1 MKISMLWKTTLIVVL
16 AFTSCQSFDLE
27 VYPDVNIH
35 SRPGY
40 NSSLSKSYVESLLAE
55 IWYSDF
61 LNRNELNE
69 AEILNNNY
77 GIFGEGSEFARHTNG
92 RACFI
97 IEEGYSDMVLLNRK
111 LFPHIERDRNGKA
124 KATELDRKIIAT
136 LLHELF
142 HDFWYNTLD
151 FQKRFMFSAET
162 EIFLREIEMIK
173 SQQDKLD
180 FLKNIGYHAPEE
192 SDFKPFEELQ
202 IVKKD
207 YTDEKFFGTE
217 LYSIIADRAFSGRI
231 IIPKP
236 FRKFYNGIV
245 SESILDKGYI

>member
-1 MKISMLWKTTLIVVL
+1 MKISMLWKTTMIAVL

-40 NSSLSKSYVESLLAE
+40 NSTLSKNSVESLLAE

-61 LNRNELNE
+61 LNRNALNE
-69 AEILNNNY
+69 DEILNNNY
-77 GIFGEGSEFARHTNG
+77 GIFGEGSEFAKHTKG

-97 IEEGYSDMVLLNRK
+97 IEEGYTDMVLLNRK
-111 LFPHIERDRNGKA
+111 LFPHLERDLGGKA
-124 KATELDRKIIAT
+124 KAIMRDKKIIVT
-136 LLHELF
+136 LIHELF

-151 FQKRFMFSAET
+151 FQKRFMFSAEA
-162 EIFLREIEMIK
+162 EMFFREIEMIK

-180 FLKNIGYHAPEE
+180 FLKDIGYHAPEVR
-192 SDFKPFEELQ
+192 DFHPYDELQ
-202 IVKKD
+202 IVKKN
-207 YTDEKFFGTE
+207 YTNEKFFGTE
-217 LYSIIADRAFSGRI
+217 LYSIIADRAYSGKI

-236 FRKFYNGIV
+236 FRKFYNGII
-245 SESILDKGYI
+245 SESFLDKGYI

>member
-1 MKISMLWKTTLIVVL
+1 MKLSMLWTTTLLAAL
-16 AFTSCQSFDLE
+16 AFTACKSFDLE

-40 NSSLSKSYVESLLAE
+40 NCTASKSTVESLLSE
-55 IWYSDF
+55 IWHSNF

-69 AEILNNNY
+69 DEILNNCY
-77 GIFGEGSEFARHTNG
+77 GIFGDGSEFAKHTKG

-111 LFPHIERDRNGKA
+111 LFPHLARNVEGEVKTIMCD
-124 KATELDRKIIAT
+124 KKIIVT
-136 LLHELF
+136 LIHELF

-151 FQKRFMFSAET
+151 FQKRFLFSQEA
-162 EIFLREIEMIK
+162 EIFYREIEMAR
-173 SQQDKLD
+173 SQQEKLD
-180 FLKNIGYHAPEE
+180 FLKNIGYQHPQNNDYAPY
-192 SDFKPFEELQ
+192 EELQ
-202 IVKKD
+202 VVKKN

-217 LYSIIADRAFSGRI
+217 LYSIIADRAFSGKI

-236 FRKFYNGIV
+236 FRKFYNGII
-245 SESILDKGYI
+245 SETFLQKGYI

>member
-1 MKISMLWKTTLIVVL
+1 MLWKTTMIVVL

-35 SRPGY
+35 SRSGY
-40 NSSLSKSYVESLLAE
+40 NSSVSQSSVENLLAK

-69 AEILNNNY
+69 DEILNNNY
-77 GIFGEGSEFARHTNG
+77 GIFGEDSEFAKHTNG

-111 LFPHIERDRNGKA
+111 LFPHLERNKINGETKA
-124 KATELDRKIIAT
+124 VSRDRKIIVT
-136 LLHELF
+136 LIHELF

-151 FQKRFMFSAET
+151 FQKRFMFSTEA
-162 EIFLREIEMIK
+162 EIFFREIEMIK
-173 SQQDKLD
+173 SVQDKLD
-180 FLKNIGYHAPEE
+180 FLHDIGYHAPDER
-192 SDFKPFEELQ
+192 DFKPFDELQ
-202 IVKKD
+202 SVKKN
-207 YTDEKFFGTE
+207 YTYEKFFGTE
-217 LYSIIADRAFSGRI
+217 LYSIIADRAFSGKI

-236 FRKFYNGIV
+236 FRKFYNGII

>member
-16 AFTSCQSFDLE
+16 TFTSCQSFDLE
-27 VYPDVNIH
+27 VYPDINIH

-40 NSSLSKSYVESLLAE
+40 NRSVSKSSVESMLAA

-69 AEILNNNY
+69 DEILNNNY
-77 GIFGEGSEFARHTNG
+77 GIFGEASEFAKHTNG

-97 IEEGYSDMVLLNRK
+97 IEEGYTDMVLLNRR
-111 LFPHIERDRNGKA
+111 LFPHLKKGRDGKA
-124 KATELDRKIIAT
+124 KAISRDRNIIAT
-136 LLHELF
+136 LIHELF

-151 FQKRFMFSAET
+151 FQKRFMFSAEA
-162 EIFLREIEMIK
+162 EIFFREIEMIE
-173 SQQDKLD
+173 SQQDILD
-180 FLKNIGYHAPEE
+180 FLKNIGYHVPKAR
-192 SDFKPFEELQ
+192 DFQPFEELQ
-202 IVKKD
+202 TVKKN

-217 LYSIIADRAFSGRI
+217 LFSIFADRAFSGKI

-236 FRKFYNGIV
+236 FRKFYNGII
-245 SESILDKGYI
+245 SESILEKGYI

>member
-1 MKISMLWKTTLIVVL
+1 MKNSMLWKTTMIVVL
-16 AFTSCQSFDLE
+16 AFTSCQSFDLAI
-27 VYPDVNIH
+27 YPDVNIH

-40 NSSLSKSYVESLLAE
+40 NSSLSKSSVESLLAE

-69 AEILNNNY
+69 AEIVNNNY
-77 GIFGEGSEFARHTNG
+77 GIFGEGSKFAQHTKG

-97 IEEGYSDMVLLNRK
+97 IEEGYSDLVLLNRK
-111 LFPHIERDRNGKA
+111 LFPHLGRDVSGEPKTKERDR
-124 KATELDRKIIAT
+124 KILVT

-151 FQKRFMFSAET
+151 FQKRFMFSAEA
-162 EIFLREIEMIK
+162 EIFFREIEMIK
-173 SQQDKLD
+173 TDKDMLK
-180 FLKNIGYHAPEE
+180 FLKDIGYHAPNAG
-192 SDFKPFEELQ
+192 DFQSFEELKS
-202 IVKKD
+202 VKKN

-217 LYSIIADRAFSGRI
+217 LYSIFADRAFSKRM

-236 FRKFYNGIV
+236 FRKFYNGII
-245 SESILDKGYI
+245 SETFLVKGYI

>member
-1 MKISMLWKTTLIVVL
+1 MKISMLWKTTLIAVL
-16 AFTSCQSFDLE
+16 AFTSCQSFELE

-40 NSSLSKSYVESLLAE
+40 NSSVSKSSVESLLTE

-69 AEILNNNY
+69 DEILNNSY
-77 GIFGEGSEFARHTNG
+77 GIFGEDSDFSNHTNG

-97 IEEGYSDMVLLNRK
+97 IEEGYTDMVLLNRK
-111 LFPHIERDRNGKA
+111 LFPHLERDTGGRSKA
-124 KATELDRKIIAT
+124 IMLDKKIIAT
-136 LLHELF
+136 LIHELF

-151 FQKRFMFSAET
+151 FQKRFMFSAEA

-173 SQQDKLD
+173 SRQDKMD
-180 FLKNIGYHAPEE
+180 FLKNIGYHSPEVK
-192 SDFKPFEELQ
+192 DFQPFEELQ
-202 IVKKD
+202 TVKKN

-217 LYSIIADRAFSGRI
+217 LYSIIADRAYSGKI
-231 IIPKP
+231 IIPIP

-245 SESILDKGYI
+245 SESILEKAYI

>member
-1 MKISMLWKTTLIVVL
+1 MIVIL
-16 AFTSCQSFDLE
+16 AFTSCQRFNLE

-40 NSSLSKSYVESLLAE
+40 NSTVSRDSVESLLAE

-69 AEILNNNY
+69 DEILNNSY
-77 GIFGEGSEFARHTNG
+77 GIFGEGSEFAKHTNG

-111 LFPHIERDRNGKA
+111 LFPHLERAISGGA
-124 KATELDRKIIAT
+124 KAIGRDKNIIAT
-136 LLHELF
+136 LIHELF

-151 FQKRFMFSAET
+151 YQKRFMFSAEA
-162 EIFLREIEMIK
+162 EIFFREIEMI
-173 SQQDKLD
+173 QTRQDILA
-180 FLKNIGYHAPEE
+180 FLKDIGYNAPKE
-192 SDFKPFEELQ
+192 SDFAPFRELQ
-202 IVKKD
+202 TVKKN
-207 YTDEKFFGTE
+207 YTYEKFFGTE
-217 LYSIIADRAFSGRI
+217 LYAIIADRAFSGKI

-236 FRKFYNGIV
+236 FRKFYNGII
-245 SESILDKGYI
+245 SDTFLDKGYI

>member
-1 MKISMLWKTTLIVVL
+1 MKISMLWKTTMIAVL
-16 AFTSCQSFDLE
+16 AFTCCQNFELE

-40 NSSLSKSYVESLLAE
+40 NSTVSKSSVESLLAE

-69 AEILNNNY
+69 DEILNNNY
-77 GIFGEGSEFARHTNG
+77 GIFGEGSEFAKHTNG

-97 IEEGYSDMVLLNRK
+97 IEEGYTDMVLLNRK
-111 LFPHIERDRNGKA
+111 LFPHLERDKGGRAKA
-124 KATELDRKIIAT
+124 KTRDKKIIAT
-136 LLHELF
+136 LIHELF

-151 FQKRFMFSAET
+151 FQKRFMFSAEA
-162 EIFLREIEMIK
+162 EIFFREIEMIK

-180 FLKNIGYHAPEE
+180 FLKDIGYRAPEVK
-192 SDFKPFEELQ
+192 DFTPFEELQ
-202 IVKKD
+202 TVKKN
-207 YTDEKFFGTE
+207 YTNDKFFGTE
-217 LYSIIADRAFSGRI
+217 LYSIIADRTFLGKI

-236 FRKFYNGIV
+236 FRKFYNGII
-245 SESILDKGYI
+245 SESILERGYI

>member
-1 MKISMLWKTTLIVVL
+1 MIAIL
-16 AFTSCQSFDLE
+16 AFTSCQSFDVE

-40 NSSLSKSYVESLLAE
+40 DSSVSKSSVECLLAE

-69 AEILNNNY
+69 DEILNNSY

-97 IEEGYSDMVLLNRK
+97 IEEGYADMVLLNRK
-111 LFPHIERDRNGKA
+111 LFPHLERDTKGVARALGRD
-124 KATELDRKIIAT
+124 EKIIAT
-136 LLHELF
+136 LIHELF

-151 FQKRFMFSAET
+151 FQKRFMFSAEA
-162 EIFLREIEMIK
+162 EIFFREIEMIQTK
-173 SQQDKLD
+173 QDKLK
-180 FLKNIGYHAPEE
+180 FLKDIGYHAPEE
-192 SDFKPFEELQ
+192 SDFRPFGELQ
-202 IVKKD
+202 IVKKN
-207 YTDEKFFGTE
+207 YTNEKFFGTE
-217 LYSIIADRAFSGRI
+217 LFSIIADRAFTRKI

-236 FRKFYNGIV
+236 FRKFYNGII
-245 SESILDKGYI
+245 SETFLDKGYI

>member
-1 MKISMLWKTTLIVVL
+1 MQLSTLWKTTLIAVL
-16 AFTSCQSFDLE
+16 ALTSCQSFDLE
-27 VYPDVNIH
+27 IYPDVNIR
-35 SRPGY
+35 SRKGY
-40 NSSLSKSYVESLLAE
+40 NSSLSKSCVESLLAE

-69 AEILNNNY
+69 TEILNNNY
-77 GIFGEGSEFARHTNG
+77 GIFGKGSTFAQDTDG

-97 IEEGYSDMVLLNRK
+97 IEEGYSDLVLLNKK
-111 LFPHIERDRNGKA
+111 LFPHLERDQAGKA
-124 KATELDRKIIAT
+124 KAKERDRHIIAT

-151 FQKRFMFSAET
+151 FQKRFMFSAEA
-162 EIFLREIEMIK
+162 EIFFREIEMIK
-173 SQQDKLD
+173 TTQDKLL
-180 FLKNIGYHAPEE
+180 FLKDIGYQSPEE
-192 SDFKPFEELQ
+192 SDFEPFEELQ
-202 IVKKD
+202 IVKKS

-217 LYSIIADRAFSGRI
+217 LYSIIADRAYSGKI

-245 SESILDKGYI
+245 SERVLEKSST

>member
-1 MKISMLWKTTLIVVL
+1 MNISTLWKTTLIALL

-27 VYPDVNIH
+27 IYPDVNIR
-35 SRPGY
+35 SSKGY
-40 NSSLSKSYVESLLAE
+40 NSSLSKSSVESLLAE

-69 AEILNNNY
+69 TEILNNNY
-77 GIFGEGSEFARHTNG
+77 GIFAKGSTFAQHTDG

-97 IEEGYSDMVLLNRK
+97 IEEGYSDLVLLNKK
-111 LFPHIERDRNGKA
+111 LFPHLERDLNGKA
-124 KATELDRKIIAT
+124 KAIERDRQIITT

-151 FQKRFMFSAET
+151 FQKRFMFSAEA
-162 EIFLREIEMIK
+162 EIFFREIEMITTM
-173 SQQDKLD
+173 QDKLN
-180 FLKNIGYHAPEE
+180 FLKEMGYHAPEE
-192 SDFKPFEELQ
+192 CNFEPFEELQ
-202 IVKKD
+202 IVKKS

-217 LYSIIADRAFSGRI
+217 LYSIIADRAFSGKI

-245 SESILDKGYI
+245 SEAFLEKSAI

>member
-1 MKISMLWKTTLIVVL
+1 MKFSMLWITTLIAVL

-40 NSSLSKSYVESLLAE
+40 NSSVSKSTVESLLAE
-55 IWYSDF
+55 IWYSNF

-77 GIFGEGSEFARHTNG
+77 GIFGEKSEFAQQTHG

-97 IEEGYSDMVLLNRK
+97 IEEGYTDIVLLNRK
-111 LFPHIERDRNGKA
+111 LFPHLEQGRDGKA
-124 KATELDRKIIAT
+124 KATMRDKKIITT
-136 LLHELF
+136 LIHELF

-151 FQKRFMFSAET
+151 FQKRFMFSTEA
-162 EIFLREIEMIK
+162 EIFFREIEMIR

-180 FLKNIGYHAPEE
+180 FLEDIGYEVPKER
-192 SDFKPFEELQ
+192 DFQPFEELQ
-202 IVKKD
+202 IVKKN

-217 LYSIIADRAFSGRI
+217 LYSIIADRAFSGKI

-236 FRKFYNGIV
+236 FRKFYNGII
-245 SESILDKGYI
+245 SEFILDKGFI

>member
-1 MKISMLWKTTLIVVL
+1 MKISWLWKATMIAVF

-27 VYPDVNIH
+27 IYPDVNIH
-35 SRPGY
+35 MRQGY
-40 NSSLSKSYVESLLAE
+40 NSSVNKSSVESLLAE

-69 AEILNNNY
+69 DEILNNSY
-77 GIFGEGSEFARHTNG
+77 GIFGEGSEFAKHTDG

-111 LFPHIERDRNGKA
+111 LFPHLKRDNTGKTT
-124 KATELDRKIIAT
+124 ATGRDRKIVAT
-136 LLHELF
+136 LIHELF

-151 FQKRFMFSAET
+151 FQKRFMFSAEA
-162 EIFLREIEMIK
+162 EIFFREIEMIQTK
-173 SQQDKLD
+173 QDKLD
-180 FLKNIGYHAPEE
+180 FLKNIGYHAPKE
-192 SDFKPFEELQ
+192 SDFKPFGEIQ
-202 IVKKD
+202 IVKKN

-217 LYSIIADRAFSGRI
+217 LFSIIADKAYSGTI

-236 FRKFYNGIV
+236 FRKFYNGII
-245 SESILDKGYI
+245 SEAFLDKGFI

>member
-1 MKISMLWKTTLIVVL
+1 MKISMLWKTTLIAIL
-16 AFTSCQSFDLE
+16 ALTSCQSFELE

-40 NSSLSKSYVESLLAE
+40 NSSVSKSAVESLLAE

-69 AEILNNNY
+69 DEILNNSY
-77 GIFGEGSEFARHTNG
+77 GIFGEGSEFAKHTNG

-111 LFPHIERDRNGKA
+111 LFPHLERDTKGHARA
-124 KATELDRKIIAT
+124 IMRDRKIIAT
-136 LLHELF
+136 LIHELF

-151 FQKRFMFSAET
+151 FQKRFMFSAEA
-162 EIFLREIEMIK
+162 EIFFREIEMIK

-180 FLKNIGYHAPEE
+180 FLKAIGYHAPEVR
-192 SDFKPFEELQ
+192 DFSPFEELQ
-202 IVKKD
+202 TVKKN
-207 YTDEKFFGTE
+207 YTHEKFFGTE
-217 LYSIIADRAFSGRI
+217 LYSILADRAYSGNI

-236 FRKFYNGIV
+236 FRKFYNGII
-245 SESILDKGYI
+245 SESYLEKGYY

>member
-1 MKISMLWKTTLIVVL
+1 MKISWLWKTTLIAIL

-27 VYPDVNIH
+27 VYPDVTIH

-40 NSSLSKSYVESLLAE
+40 ESSVSKSSVESLLAE

-69 AEILNNNY
+69 DEILNNSY
-77 GIFGEGSEFARHTNG
+77 GIFGESSEFAQHTNG

-97 IEEGYSDMVLLNRK
+97 IEEGYTDMVLLNRK
-111 LFPHIERDRNGKA
+111 LFPHLKRNINGA
-124 KATELDRKIIAT
+124 ATAIGRDRKIVAT
-136 LLHELF
+136 LIHELF

-151 FQKRFMFSAET
+151 FQKRFMFSAEA
-162 EIFLREIEMIK
+162 EIFFREIEMLQTK
-173 SQQDKLD
+173 QDILD
-180 FLKNIGYHAPEE
+180 FLKEIGYHAPREC
-192 SDFKPFEELQ
+192 DFKPFREIQ
-202 IVKKD
+202 IVKKN

-217 LYSIIADRAFSGRI
+217 LYSIIADRAFSGMI

-236 FRKFYNGIV
+236 FRKFYNGII
-245 SESILDKGYI
+245 SETFLDKGYI